1 MLQLL
6 NLCALEPALCNKR
19 SLYIATKTQCRQ
31 KKKKKKDAGGGV
43 LFLPFRDKT
52 ASLLSIRVWPKLGF
66 LVGWESSWRGR
77 GTKASLSV
85 LTMPYPVP

>member
-1 MLQLL
+1 M
-6 NLCALEPALCNKR
+6 
-19 SLYIATKTQCRQ
+19 
-31 KKKKKKDAGGGV
+31 
-43 LFLPFRDKT
+43 FLPFRDKT

-66 LVGWESSWRGR
+66 LVGWESSRRGR